1 MLDGKILTCNI
12 TSAWTEL
19 IRPNDGSYALMAEP
33 CMKKWQAGR
42 PSWLAL
48 AVGVAEINACSTKNK
63 MVASAFPA
71 NRQPPRGQVKPEA
84 EREREREREKMKEQ
98 STLAVP

>member
-1 MLDGKILTCNI
+1 
-12 TSAWTEL
+12 
-19 IRPNDGSYALMAEP
+19 MAEP
-33 CMKKWQAGR
+33 CMKKWQADR
-42 PSWLAL
+42 PSWLA
-48 AVGVAEINACSTKNK
+48 GGGRNACITKNK

-71 NRQPPRGQVKPEA
+71 NRQPRGQVKPEA

>member
-42 PSWLAL
+42 PSWLA
-48 AVGVAEINACSTKNK
+48 GGGRNACLTKNK
-63 MVASAFPA
+63 IVASAFPA
-71 NRQPPRGQVKPEA
+71 NRQPRAAARAGGQVKPEA
-84 EREREREREKMKEQ
+84 EPREKMKEQ